1 VRSNLVREGE
11 EIELDRR
18 SGNASFSGI
27 PVRVEPVSSDRAPT
41 GQAAIAQGA

>member
-1 VRSNLVREGE
+1 M
-11 EIELDRR
+11 

-27 PVRVEPVSSDRAPT
+27 PVRIEPMSTDSAAS